1 MIRPDQTPHPR
12 LPEPLAPLW
21 DLARDLRW
29 AWRPA
34 VRAVFAALDP
44 SGWEATG
51 GNPVAVLLTVS
62 GERLAWAAGDAA
74 FLDQVSAVEDELGIE
89 DGTEPE
95 NRADLELRLRV

>member
-1 MIRPDQTPHPR
+1 MIRPEQTPHPR
-12 LPEPLAPLW
+12 LPEPLAPRW

-34 VRAVFAALDP
+34 VRALFAELDP

-62 GERLAWAAGDAA
+62 DERLAWAAGDAA
-74 FLDQVSAVEDELGIE
+74 FLHQLSAEEAELGLE
-89 DGTEPE
+89 DGTQPA
-95 NRADLELRLRV
+95 NRAALT